1 MATRKA
7 AKTKSNGPAP
17 VPSGPS
23 QLLAVVYGSLLLV
36 YLRFIFAAGITED
49 PAKVMTQALPGLLLL
64 HMGYCVVVLG
74 NKPGRKLGADVSTA
88 LIAAV
93 LSVFFSVIIFSL
105 LVLFGAPALSLVH
118 STFICAMH
126 MSVLAVLPL
135 FFTYHLD
142 SKVWADIIAM
152 RRPLDHVYA
161 ASVCTLIG
169 AWLGAIPIPYDWD
182 RPWQQWPIT
191 ILAGAYLGYFVGTVG
206 GIALDLA
213 KSLCSKTKKTE

>member
-7 AKTKSNGPAP
+7 AKTKPNGLP
-17 VPSGPS
+17 VASSTPS
-23 QLLAVVYGSLLLV
+23 QVLAVVYGSLLLV
-36 YLRFIFAAGITED
+36 YLRFFFAAGITED
-49 PAKVMTQALPGLLLL
+49 PAKIMTQGLPGLLLL

-74 NKPGRKLGADVSTA
+74 NKPGRKIGADVSTA

-93 LSVFFSVIIFSL
+93 LSVFFSVIIFGL
-105 LVLFGAPALSLVH
+105 LVLFGAPAISLVH
-118 STFICAMH
+118 NTFVCAMH
-126 MSVLAVLPL
+126 MSILAVLPL
-135 FFTYHLD
+135 FFTHHLD

-169 AWLGAIPIPYDWD
+169 AWLGAVPIPYDWD

-191 ILAGAYLGYFVGTVG
+191 ILAGAYIGYFVGTVG
-206 GIALDLA
+206 GIALELA
-213 KSLCSKTKKTE
+213 RGWFSKTKKE